1 MLQVSWFEG
10 GWCCVLDFRC
20 MEGIM
25 PKFRLSSTIL
35 SRSCVD
41 LHQNGQDITAE
52 DTNNDSK
59 RYSSCNCRKPDV
71 VHWKTKVWMLFSD
84 SKNQNDTYWNR
95 KHWWCGIGTICRLN
109 PQLDFL
115 TSNGGFYSCRIFY
128 SDSCPQS
135 VNSPLAVTEFLLEAR
150 HLRTSLG
157 TSSVIFSS
165 LVLTYEWSTL
175 FQI

>member
-1 MLQVSWFEG
+1 MWSGIVILNMVDVGVAYCISPCSAKEVTQLRRIFE
-10 GWCCVLDFRC
+10 
-20 MEGIM
+20 
-25 PKFRLSSTIL
+25 
-35 SRSCVD
+35 
-41 LHQNGQDITAE
+41 DITAE
-52 DTNNDSK
+52 DPNHDSK

-95 KHWWCGIGTICRLN
+95 KHWWCGIGTICSLN